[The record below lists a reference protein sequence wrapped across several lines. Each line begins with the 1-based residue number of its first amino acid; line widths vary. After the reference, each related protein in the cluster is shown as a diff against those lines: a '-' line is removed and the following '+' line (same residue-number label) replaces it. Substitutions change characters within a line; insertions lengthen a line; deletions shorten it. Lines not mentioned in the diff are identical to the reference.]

1 MELPKEFN
9 LEYQWK
15 FFCDKIGLPE
25 ERMHPDQKRE
35 MKRACSQML
44 LLYKED
50 LGNYADQ
57 NGPQGAVMVLANLL
71 EQANDYWGKEMK
83 EQTAKNNSKTI
94 QKT

>member
-1 MELPKEFN
+1 
-9 LEYQWK
+9 
-15 FFCDKIGLPE
+15 
-25 ERMHPDQKRE
+25 MHPDQKRE
-35 MKRACSQML
+35 MKRAFMGACSQML

-83 EQTAKNNSKTI
+83 EQTAKKNSKNLN
-94 QKT
+94 